1 MEKSLVD
8 SFNIVSGDIIIIV
21 FKMIQCIDFSSFER
35 NCLLTRFGVEV
46 FLGCMYYH
54 LLHVFGNSFYIVS
67 EAIFHI

>member
-46 FLGCMYYH
+46 LFRVH
-54 LLHVFGNSFYIVS
+54 VLLFITC
-67 EAIFHI
+67 IW